1 MKIGITAL
9 LAGIIV
15 AIGVILFLVAFG
27 TEYWLLATE
36 TCESFDSTN
45 GTLDIEEEVNITVM
59 NVFFKNN

>member
-9 LAGIIV
+9 IAGIIV

-27 TEYWLLATE
+27 TEYWLLAME
-36 TCESFDSTN
+36 TCESFDTTS

-59 NVFFKNN
+59 NVFFKNH